1 MRPKAMKY
9 FDRLE
14 INSFLEFDSFLS
26 TGKKIVGIYCE
37 FSPRELILAAD
48 AIPICLCG
56 YSHDK
61 IAPAEAILPSM
72 LCPLIKSSF
81 GYVVTES
88 CPFFIAS
95 EFVIAETTCD
105 GKKKMYEILQ
115 RYKPIFVLEL
125 PQKPDDSEAF
135 KYWSS
140 EIKKLKEYIE
150 NKLNVEITDDKLKEA
165 IRLMN
170 EERRTLK
177 ELQECMKSDP
187 VPMSGYDMS
196 RVFGRVIDRKSYTSH
211 VKELIDELHGMISRG
226 DLDGKSD
233 AKRILL
239 TGCPTGLGA
248 DKILKLTEE
257 CDAVI
262 VCRESCTGMKSVDM
276 NVDESKPPLEAIAE
290 KYFKLPCSCMT
301 PNKGRLDLLDRMI
314 KDFNV
319 HGVIDLTWEACHTYN
334 IESYL
339 VAEHIK
345 NRHNLPT
352 LHIETDYSDSDT
364 AQLKT
369 RIEAFLD
376 ILG

>member
-1 MRPKAMKY
+1 
-9 FDRLE
+9 
-14 INSFLEFDSFLS
+14 
-26 TGKKIVGIYCE
+26 
-37 FSPRELILAAD
+37 
-48 AIPICLCG
+48 
-56 YSHDK
+56 
-61 IAPAEAILPSM
+61 
-72 LCPLIKSSF
+72 
-81 GYVVTES
+81 
-88 CPFFIAS
+88 
-95 EFVIAETTCD
+95 
-105 GKKKMYEILQ
+105 
-115 RYKPIFVLEL
+115 
-125 PQKPDDSEAF
+125 
-135 KYWSS
+135 
-140 EIKKLKEYIE
+140 
-150 NKLNVEITDDKLKEA
+150 
-165 IRLMN
+165 
-170 EERRTLK
+170 
-177 ELQECMKSDP
+177 MKSDP

-196 RVFGRVIDRKSYTSH
+196 LVFGRVIDRKSYTSH
-211 VKELIDELHGMISRG
+211 VKELIDELHDMISRG

-314 KDFNV
+314 KEFNV